1 MLRSR
6 KRDPCDRGGV
16 CRVSCVYIIYMPYT
30 VRSKQKA
37 FIQALQMT

>member
-1 MLRSR
+1 
-6 KRDPCDRGGV
+6 
-16 CRVSCVYIIYMPYT
+16 MPYT